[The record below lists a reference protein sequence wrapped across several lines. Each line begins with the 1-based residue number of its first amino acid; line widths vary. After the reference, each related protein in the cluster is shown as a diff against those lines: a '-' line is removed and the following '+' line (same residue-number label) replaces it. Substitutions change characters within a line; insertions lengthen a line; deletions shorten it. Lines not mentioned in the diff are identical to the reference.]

1 MTIGETIARRLQA
14 VVKAGLSKRARVW
27 FVLVAVS
34 VVGRL
39 WQPTWNVTPLMGAA
53 IASGAAFPHPAVAA
67 SVPLTALAVSNL
79 ALPGYGVHDWK
90 GLAMVTVIAAA
101 LSWPVLLGR
110 LVRRRRVAAIV
121 GGALASSLVF
131 YLATNFAHWMLTND
145 YPHTPEGLV
154 ACYVAALPFF
164 RWMPVG
170 DVAWTL
176 ALVGW
181 LFAFRGAADSTYR
194 IPRETV
200 AAA

>member
-1 MTIGETIARRLQA
+1 MDSVARRLQA
-14 VVKAGLSKRARVW
+14 AVKTGFAKRAAVW

-39 WQPTWNVTPLMGAA
+39 WQPAWNVTPLAGAA
-53 IASGAAFPHPAVAA
+53 IASGAAFSNPAVAV
-67 SVPLTALAVSNL
+67 SVPLAALAVSNL

-90 GLAMVTVIAAA
+90 GLVMVAVIALAF
-101 LSWPVLLGR
+101 SWPVLLGG
-110 LVRRRRVAAIV
+110 LVRRRRVAAVV

-131 YLATNFAHWMLTND
+131 YLATNFAHWLLTND
-145 YPHTPEGLV
+145 YPHTTEGLL

-176 ALVGW
+176 AFVGG
-181 LFAFRGAADSTYR
+181 LFACRGAADAAER
-194 IPRETV
+194 IPQRT
-200 AAA
+200 AAAA